1 MREKY
6 LINKKT
12 QKRTINSWHSIKKGL
27 KLIHLVAG
35 LFLLLSLSW
44 LSNCSEK
51 RETKGSAIKSFE
63 SRAESQV
70 ESGFHEHQESL
81 TQVPSAAKQKPG
93 IEKEKEGKTLY
104 HCPMHPNYISEKPG
118 ECPICGMTLVPI
130 EEEKESAEAR
140 PAGTVEISPEKQ
152 QILGVTF
159 GRVETRP
166 LHRVFSAY
174 GRISYDETRLATIS
188 IKFPGWVEALYAD
201 YTGKPVRKGQ
211 PLFSIYSP
219 ELIAAQEEYLLALR
233 AQKTMIED
241 QKINNLSIVEAA
253 KRRLL
258 LWDISGEQIADLEKE
273 GKPFR
278 ALTIYSPVT
287 GYIIEKYI
295 VQGKY
300 VTAGEVLYSIAD
312 LSHVWML
319 AEIYESDLPFISV
332 GTEVTLELS
341 SFPGEKFKGKISYIF
356 PYLENETRTVKVRIE
371 LFNQAL
377 RLKPE
382 MYGRVVFHLPLGQ
395 RLSLPEEAVIDTGE
409 RKIVFVVHENR
420 HFEPR
425 EVKLGLKADDYYEVL
440 AGVKEGE
447 QVVTSA
453 QFLIDSESRLKA
465 ALKGLSQAKERKMPE
480 AKKTP
485 VEEKKETPIKHIH

>member
-1 MREKY
+1 M
-6 LINKKT
+6 
-12 QKRTINSWHSIKKGL
+12 QKRITSSWSQMKNSP

-35 LFLLLSLSW
+35 LFLLLSLGW

-51 RETKGSAIKSFE
+51 RETKSSAIKSSESMAE
-63 SRAESQV
+63 SRV
-70 ESGFHEHQESL
+70 ESELPEHQGSL
-81 TQVPSAAKQKPG
+81 TQVPSGAREKPRM
-93 IEKEKEGKTLY
+93 EKEREGKTLY

-159 GRVETRP
+159 GRVETRS
-166 LHRVFSAY
+166 LHRMFSAY

-233 AQKTMIED
+233 AQKTMIAD
-241 QKINNLSIVEAA
+241 QKINNLSVVEAA

-278 ALTIYSPVT
+278 TLTIYSPVT
-287 GYIIEKYI
+287 GFIIEKNI
-295 VQGKY
+295 LQGKY

-319 AEIYESDLPFISV
+319 TAIYESDLPFISV
-332 GTEVTLELS
+332 GTEVTLELG
-341 SFPGEKFKGKISYIF
+341 SFPGEKFKGKISHIF

-371 LFNQAL
+371 LFNPAL

-425 EVKLGLKADDYYEVL
+425 EVKLGLKAGAYYEVVD
-440 AGVKEGE
+440 GVKEGE
-447 QVVTSA
+447 LVVTSA

-465 ALKGLSQAKERKMPE
+465 ALKGLSQAEEEKMPE
-480 AKKTP
+480 AKKSP
-485 VEEKKETPIKHIH
+485 AKEKKETPIKHIH